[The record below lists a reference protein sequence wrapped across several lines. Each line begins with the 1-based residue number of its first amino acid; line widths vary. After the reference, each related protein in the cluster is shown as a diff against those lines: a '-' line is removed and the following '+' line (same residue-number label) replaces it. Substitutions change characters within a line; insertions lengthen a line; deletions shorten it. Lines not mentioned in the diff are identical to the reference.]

1 MGSSANEQ
9 DIFHATTERSFQFL
23 KWARVLVA
31 FLARGISKEIIGN
44 PLLVGWLHIS
54 VHTHGCRSRCGW
66 HSSPNIPSTKAFLVG
81 DAEGNAEL

>member
-1 MGSSANEQ
+1 MLHPAKKELDKMNKDQ
-9 DIFHATTERSFQFL
+9 AQKIYNHTIFKKFQ
-23 KWARVLVA
+23 
-31 FLARGISKEIIGN
+31 EIIGN

-66 HSSPNIPSTKAFLVG
+66 HSSPSIPSTKAFLVG